1 MSIEYFLKNYDVGC
15 RTMLMN
21 EQTKLD
27 KNHYRIFALSWAGW
41 VFDFYD
47 LVLFTFLISQLQAD
61 LNFSAEMLALCLGI
75 SLFATGLGGIIF
87 GALGD
92 QYGRKK
98 VLQWTILIY
107 SIGTLLCAF
116 SWSFYSLVI
125 FRFITGLGVGGEWAT
140 GQIYINET
148 FPDNLRAKFGAFM
161 QSGAPIGV
169 ILASIVGGIISP
181 IVGWRITFLVSI
193 IPAITVILIRRYL
206 KESDVWLQNKDQY
219 VNKNIFQEFKELI
232 SKEHR
237 KLFIISL
244 ILCIFGMSAYWY
256 TYSWLPTYLSQER
269 GLAAIGSTIGII
281 IIQCGDFTG
290 YTTFGYVAE
299 KLGRRPAFTIY
310 SFIMG
315 ISIAMITLCWNQI
328 DAIPDLIFVF
338 MFLTGFGTGFFG
350 GFGALFSE
358 LFPTKIRNTAVGTVF
373 NLARGIQFLTPVT
386 ITLVATYFDLSYG
399 IAIAAIFA
407 LLVGVWIWIFPET
420 KGTAINE
427 LD

>member
-1 MSIEYFLKNYDVGC
+1 
-15 RTMLMN
+15 MLMN
-21 EQTKLD
+21 EKTKLD

-47 LVLFTFLISQLQAD
+47 LVLFTFLISQLQTS
-61 LNFSAEMLALCLGI
+61 LNFSAEMLSLCLGI

-92 QYGRKK
+92 KYGRKK
-98 VLQWTILIY
+98 VLQWTIIVY

-161 QSGAPIGV
+161 QSGAPVGV
-169 ILASIVGGIISP
+169 ILASIVGGVISP
-181 IVGWRITFLVSI
+181 IIGWRMTFLISI
-193 IPAITVILIRRYL
+193 IPALTVILIRRYL
-206 KESDVWLQNKDQY
+206 KESDVWIQNRDQY
-219 VNKNIFQEFKELI
+219 VNKNILQEFKQLV

-237 KLFIISL
+237 KIFLISL
-244 ILCIFGMSAYWY
+244 VLCIFGMSAYWF
-256 TYSWLPTYLSQER
+256 TYSWLPTYLEQER
-269 GLAAIGSTIGII
+269 GLALISTTFGII
-281 IIQCGDFTG
+281 LIQCGDFIG
-290 YTTFGYVAE
+290 YTTFGFAAE

-310 SFIMG
+310 SFIMALS
-315 ISIAMITLCWNQI
+315 ISMITLCWNQI
-328 DAIPDLIFVF
+328 NAVPDLILVF

-358 LFPTKIRNTAVGTVF
+358 LFPTKIRNTGVGTVF
-373 NLARGIQFLTPVT
+373 NLARGAQFITPVLIT
-386 ITLVATYFDLSYG
+386 IVATYFDLSYG

-407 LLVGVWIWIFPET
+407 LLVGVWIWVFPET
-420 KGTAINE
+420 KGTLINE

>member
-1 MSIEYFLKNYDVGC
+1 
-15 RTMLMN
+15 MLMN
-21 EQTKLD
+21 ESEKLTKD
-27 KNHYRIFALSWAGW
+27 HYKIFGLSWAGW

-47 LVLFTFLISQLQAD
+47 LVLFTFLVSQLQAS
-61 LNFSAEMLALCLGI
+61 LNITAEMLSLCLGL

-92 QYGRKK
+92 KYGRKR

-148 FPDNLRAKFGAFM
+148 FPDKLRAKFGAFM
-161 QSGAPIGV
+161 QSGAPVGV

-181 IVGWRITFLVSI
+181 LIGWRLTFLVSI
-193 IPAITVILIRRYL
+193 LPALSVILIRRHL
-206 KESDVWLQNKDQY
+206 KESDVWINNKDEY
-219 VNKNIFQEFKELI
+219 INKNIFQEFKQLLTKEYRKIFLI
-232 SKEHR
+232 S
-237 KLFIISL
+237 LV
-244 ILCIFGMSAYWY
+244 LCIFGMSAYWY
-256 TYSWLPTYLSQER
+256 TYSWLPTYLEQER
-269 GLAAIGSTIGII
+269 GLAVVSTTLGIVL
-281 IIQCGDFTG
+281 IQLGDFTG
-290 YTTFGYVAE
+290 YTTFGFVAE

-310 SFIMG
+310 SFIMA
-315 ISIAMITLCWNQI
+315 ISISMITICWTQI
-328 DAIPDLIFVF
+328 YAIPNLILVF

-350 GFGALFSE
+350 GFGSLFSE
-358 LFPTKIRNTAVGTVF
+358 LFPTKIRNTGVGTVF
-373 NLARGIQFLTPVT
+373 NLARGAQFVTPVL
-386 ITLVATYFDLSYG
+386 ITLVATYYDLSYG

-407 LLVGVWIWIFPET
+407 FLVGIWIWVFPET

-427 LD
+427 LDQC